1 MKLADILQYLE
12 TISGNIHFN
21 YLDIVF
27 IIIIS
32 AFSIYGLIRG
42 FVKEI
47 VSIISIVLGF
57 YIALY
62 WYEEAA
68 RYLAGF
74 KNQNLQNILGFILV
88 FIVASLILSLL
99 GKLVSLALK
108 GIELGCI
115 NYLLGL
121 VFGFVKGVFVV
132 CVILMVLVYFQP
144 HSNKVLAES
153 QLAPTIISL
162 TKTIAA
168 LAPPGLREQ
177 FTVKLDKLKKVW
189 SHESAIN
196 ALLKALPG
204 QPAATS
210 TNTIIPDSSKRKK
223 SL

>member
-1 MKLADILQYLE
+1 MKLSDILQYLE

-121 VFGFVKGVFVV
+121 VFGFAKGVFVV
-132 CVILMVLVYFQP
+132 CVILLVLVYFQP

-153 QLAPTIISL
+153 QLTPAIISL

-168 LAPPGLREQ
+168 FSPSGLKEQ
-177 FTVKLDKLKKVW
+177 FTVKFDELKKVW
-189 SHESAIN
+189 KQGSAIN
-196 ALLKALPG
+196 TLLKAPPG
-204 QPAATS
+204 QPEATS
-210 TNTIIPDSSKRKK
+210 TTTIIPDSSTR
-223 SL
+223 

>member
-1 MKLADILQYLE
+1 M
-12 TISGNIHFN
+12 NF
-21 YLDIVF
+21 LDIVLF
-27 IIIIS
+27 IIIF
-32 AFSIYGLIRG
+32 ALSIYGLIRG

-47 VSIISIVLGF
+47 VSIISIVLGLN
-57 YIALY
+57 IALH

-68 RYLAGF
+68 RYLTYLN
-74 KNQNLQNILGFILV
+74 NQNQQNILGFIIV
-88 FIVASLILSLL
+88 FIGVSLLLSIL
-99 GKLVSLALK
+99 GKLVSIVLK
-108 GIELGCI
+108 GIKLGCLDH
-115 NYLLGL
+115 LLGL
-121 VFGFVKGVFVV
+121 VLGFVKGVVV
-132 CVILMVLVYFQP
+132 ACAMLLVLVSFLP
-144 HSNKVLAES
+144 PSNKVLAES

-196 ALLKALPG
+196 TLLKALPG

-210 TNTIIPDSSKRKK
+210 TTTIIPDSSKRKK

>member
-1 MKLADILQYLE
+1 MKLSDILHYFE

-88 FIVASLILSLL
+88 FIVASLIVSLL

-121 VFGFVKGVFVV
+121 VIGFFKGVFVV
-132 CVILMVLVYFQP
+132 CVFLLVLVYSQP
-144 HSNKVLAES
+144 YSNKVLAES
-153 QLAPTIISL
+153 QLTPAIISL

-168 LAPPGLREQ
+168 FTPSGLKEQ
-177 FTVKLDKLKKVW
+177 FTVKFDELKKVW
-189 SHESAIN
+189 NKGPAIN
-196 ALLKALPG
+196 TLLKAQPG

-210 TNTIIPDSSKRKK
+210 TTTMVPESSER
-223 SL
+223 